1 MDCQHSWPLIVI
13 RPHNDEVQFA
23 V

>member
-1 MDCQHSWPLIVI
+1 MVI